1 LLTEKGEFVDWSKTA
16 FVFPGQGS
24 QVVGMGKD
32 LADAY
37 PAARETFEQADDLL
51 GFKLSSLCFD
61 GPEDDLNDTLNTQ
74 PALYACGIA
83 TLRAL
88 QAELPQAAAAF
99 AAGHSLGEFTALT
112 AAGALAFEDGLRLVR
127 ERGRLMKEAGEQYPG
142 AMAALLGLDAEPVRE
157 LCARAQ
163 AQTGGV
169 LVLANDNCPGQI
181 VISGDDASIEAALAL
196 AKDAGAKKAVKLAVS
211 IASHSPLMESA
222 AAAFREALDATTFH
236 APALPIYANV
246 TAAPL
251 TSADQIR
258 DELAL
263 QLTHSVRWTE
273 SVQAM
278 VAAGAQWFIEL
289 GPKDVLTALLKR
301 IDRSC
306 TGIAVNAAPALQ
318 ALVNSQVG

>member
-1 LLTEKGEFVDWSKTA
+1 MDWSKTA

-74 PALYACGIA
+74 PALYVCGIA

-142 AMAALLGLDAEPVRE
+142 AMAALLGLDAEPTRE